1 MVASQGGRHHCE
13 CNDPEIFQ
21 TTLSARQS
29 GSCLSHYERVID
41 QPDSKI
47 HSETECRC
55 SQTHTVK
62 WQEEMMFFCCEVDF
76 RSSDYNILSKPVIQT
91 MVLRL
96 AASSIMYSYYL
107 VPTKS

>member
-21 TTLSARQS
+21 TTLSTRQP

-76 RSSDYNILSKPVIQT
+76 RCSDYN
-91 MVLRL
+91 VLETLQRRNNAYMCL
-96 AASSIMYSYYL
+96 LHATVHANGS
-107 VPTKS
+107 